1 MIKVL
6 VADDSA
12 FMRRVITELLEA
24 QPDFQVLDTARTGK
38 EAVEKAVK
46 LKPDLLT
53 LDVNMPVMDGL
64 AALEVIMKDFPLPVV
79 MISSLTRE
87 GSDTTIRAL
96 GLGAVD
102 FICKPDG
109 AISKLDTVAEEVL
122 EKCRVAAAVKIIKRP
137 KGGLAV
143 FPPPLKKT
151 QGMVKVPLLPKQKF
165 TATRKMTP
173 LTRSN
178 VRQVVREAAMAGRPA
193 SGRLIVLGCSTGGPQ
208 ALQEFVPR
216 LPADLPYPVLIVQH
230 MPAGFTASLARR
242 LNEISPIG
250 VKEAE
255 DHEPLKAGM
264 VYVAPGGYHMTV
276 AEGSGG
282 REISLN
288 LEPPLGTLRP
298 AADMLF
304 DSVAKYGNQVVS
316 IILTGMGQD
325 GTNGMEKIKKAGG
338 YVIAESEETCV
349 VYGMPKAVIDRG
361 LADEVLPVQ
370 NIAEAAV
377 KALGR

>member
-12 FMRRVITELLEA
+12 FMRRVITELFEA

-38 EAVEKAVK
+38 EAVEKVVK

-53 LDVNMPVMDGL
+53 LDINMPVMDGL
-64 AALEVIMKDFPLPVV
+64 AALEVIMKDSPLPVV

-87 GSDTTIRAL
+87 GSDATIKAL
-96 GLGAVD
+96 ELGAVD

-109 AISKLDTVAEEVL
+109 TISKLEMVEEEIL
-122 EKCRVAAAVKIIKRP
+122 EKCRVAAGVRIIKRP
-137 KGGLAV
+137 NGSLAV
-143 FPPPLKKT
+143 FPPSLKKAP
-151 QGMVKVPLLPKQKF
+151 GMIKVSLPEKKQF
-165 TATRKMTP
+165 SAVRKTTT

-178 VRQVVREAAMAGRPA
+178 VRQVVKAAAMAGRTA
-193 SGRLIVLGCSTGGPQ
+193 RDRLIVLGCSTGGPK

-216 LPADLPYPVLIVQH
+216 LPADLPCPVLMVQH

-242 LNEISPIG
+242 LNELSSIG

-255 DHEPLKAGM
+255 DREPLRAGM
-264 VYVAPGGYHMTV
+264 VYIAPGGYHMTV
-276 AEGSGG
+276 AEGSAG

-288 LEPPLGTLRP
+288 QEPPLGTLRP

-304 DSVAKYGNQVVS
+304 DSVARYGNEVVS

-325 GTNGMEKIKKAGG
+325 GANGMEKIKKAGG

-349 VYGMPKAVIDRG
+349 VYGMPKAVVDRG

-377 KALGR
+377 KALKR

>member
-12 FMRRVITELLEA
+12 FMRRVITELFEA

-38 EAVEKAVK
+38 EAVEKAVR

-151 QGMVKVPLLPKQKF
+151 PGMVKVPPLPKQKF

-193 SGRLIVLGCSTGGPQ
+193 SGRLIVLGCSTGLNQWPVQIKLLPVNAPYFDGANLLVAADCTAYAGRFYCQPGPAAQ
-208 ALQEFVPR
+208 R
-216 LPADLPYPVLIVQH
+216 NIVHRRQGGGGSRAFEGRDGLRG
-230 MPAGFTASLARR
+230 PRR
-242 LNEISPIG
+242 LSH
-250 VKEAE
+250 
-255 DHEPLKAGM
+255 D
-264 VYVAPGGYHMTV
+264 GG
-276 AEGSGG
+276 
-282 REISLN
+282 
-288 LEPPLGTLRP
+288 
-298 AADMLF
+298 
-304 DSVAKYGNQVVS
+304 
-316 IILTGMGQD
+316 
-325 GTNGMEKIKKAGG
+325 
-338 YVIAESEETCV
+338 
-349 VYGMPKAVIDRG
+349 
-361 LADEVLPVQ
+361 
-370 NIAEAAV
+370 
-377 KALGR
+377 